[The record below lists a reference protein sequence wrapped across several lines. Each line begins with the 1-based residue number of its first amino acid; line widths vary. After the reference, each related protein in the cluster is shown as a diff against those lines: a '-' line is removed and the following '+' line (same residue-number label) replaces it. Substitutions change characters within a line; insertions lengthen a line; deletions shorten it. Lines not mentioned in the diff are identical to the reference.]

1 MANLHIYE
9 FFHFF
14 NINASKQQVS
24 DLLCCFPFFWSM
36 SGGTEPKLDS
46 MLDFSESAKA
56 TESSKPHIFLIH
68 FKVV

>member
-1 MANLHIYE
+1 MHQNEKPVIYY
-9 FFHFF
+9 
-14 NINASKQQVS
+14 VV
-24 DLLCCFPFFWSM
+24 FPFFWSM

-68 FKVV
+68 FKVVWYQLKE